1 MAILPQRRLFSW
13 ENLET
18 LDDLHRPRLA
28 LETVPDLGRVRE
40 NQLGSLHSLVGAA

>member
-1 MAILPQRRLFSW
+1 MAILPQRRPSSW

-28 LETVPDLGRVRE
+28 LETVPALGRVRE
-40 NQLGSLHSLVGAA
+40 NRPGKMRSLVGAA